1 MSGIE
6 NIPANDRIERF
17 LASDGQTV
25 FSYDFPVYDAGDLD
39 VRRFRAGVET
49 PLINGGDYTVAGAG
63 TQPGGS
69 ITLTVPALAGDL
81 LVVRSAQPVA
91 RATDFAD
98 GGDLPA
104 ASLDEEFNRLFIA
117 LQQLQATI
125 AQAIRLPPSD
135 PTTAAEL
142 ATALSR
148 ANSVLGFDSAGAI
161 ELVPRATIGGAS
173 FQQTGTGSVLRT
185 VQDEL
190 RLLSVNP
197 RQFGAVGDG
206 AADDTLALQR
216 AANEAAAQ
224 GAMLVIP
231 RGTYR
236 ITDTVTFPGAIP
248 TVFQQGLISYA
259 GPAGRAALVVGDG
272 GTAANRC
279 RRYLGLRVER
289 ATLASWLDEADVG
302 IRLRN
307 MDSSLIEVLQ
317 AERFTIGVQTFGD
330 GRGFEDSTLILG
342 RLVDNRYALDI
353 RTNLSTAWNNSNRYI
368 GGHFA
373 NSSATWPLLSR
384 FGVRFSRAAGGYN
397 LHNGH
402 FFFGP
407 GFELQNQG
415 FTVDA
420 IPFLTEVNS
429 RSVCAYGIRMEA
441 NSDVVA
447 RHTAGAADHVYEVA
461 FASNGTYTGP
471 EGDAYLLRVDYPA
484 GATRAGG
491 TVVPLHQAAAA
502 VHSPKLIA
510 AVPHLR
516 AAAFRWTSADIGFDG
531 LACLSGNPA
540 GPPTTLN
547 GLAFPGLNLF
557 TLLSDTV
564 QMPTSRAL
572 GFVVRTNVCKEFLI
586 AFDGSNLRPTIMLF
600 DGAENVLGS
609 GVVPLLSNQSL
620 AWNATAQWWQATA
633 DSADGT
639 YTRLQRVTVPAAAQL
654 AIIGVGSS
662 DPAAQLSALRL
673 YCPQIHHPQ
682 VIAGGARRWGTRE
695 LTAVAAAIDP
705 PSIAAGATHNFN
717 VTLTDAR
724 PGDFAE
730 ASFVLATV
738 LPFLAQ
744 AQTDA
749 VNVRI
754 WNPTGA
760 PVDLAAGD
768 VFVRVVKPRL

>member
-1 MSGIE
+1 MAIE

-17 LASDGQTV
+17 TASAGQTV
-25 FSYDFPVYDAGDLD
+25 FSFDFPVYDAADLD
-39 VRRFRAGVET
+39 VRRFRGGVET
-49 PLINGGDYTVAGAG
+49 ALINGGDYVVAGAG
-63 TQPGGS
+63 SQTGGT
-69 ITLTVPALAGDL
+69 ITLTAPALLADL
-81 LVVRSAQPVA
+81 IVIRSAQAVA

-117 LQQLQATI
+117 LQQLQGTI

-142 ATALSR
+142 ATAVSR

-224 GAMLVIP
+224 GAMLLIP

-272 GTAANRC
+272 GTTANRC

-289 ATLASWLDEADVG
+289 ATLATWLDEADVG

-307 MDSSLIEVLQ
+307 MDSCVIEVLQ

-342 RLVDNRYALDI
+342 RLVDNRYQLDI
-353 RTNLSTAWNNSNRYI
+353 RTNLVGAWNNSVRYI

-373 NSSATWPLLSR
+373 NSSSTWPLLSR

-420 IPFLTEVNS
+420 IPFLVEVNS
-429 RSVCAYGIRMEA
+429 RSVLAYGIRMEA
-441 NSDVVA
+441 NSDIVA
-447 RHTAGAADHVYEVA
+447 RHTAAAADHVYEVA
-461 FASNGTYTGP
+461 FASNGTYTGT
-471 EGDAYLLRVDYPA
+471 EGDAYLLRMDYP

-491 TVVPLHQAAAA
+491 TIIPLHQAAAA
-502 VHSPKLIA
+502 QNSPKLVA
-510 AVPHLR
+510 EVPSLR
-516 AAAFRWTSADIGFDG
+516 AAAFRWTASEVGFDG
-531 LACLSGNPA
+531 LAVLSGNPA

-547 GLAFPGLNLF
+547 GLAFPGLSLIA
-557 TLLSDTV
+557 LAADRVEL
-564 QMPTSRAL
+564 PTSRAV
-572 GFVVRTNVCKEFLI
+572 GFVVRCDLCKEFLI
-586 AFDGSNLRPTIMLF
+586 GFDGADMRPTIMQF
-600 DGAENVLGS
+600 DASENVLGS
-609 GVVPLLSNQSL
+609 GAVALLSNQSL

-633 DSADGT
+633 DSEDAT
-639 YTRLQRVTVPAAAQL
+639 YTRLQRVTLASSAAF

-662 DPAAQLSALRL
+662 EPAGVLRALRL
-673 YCPQIHHPQ
+673 YTSGLHHPQ
-682 VIAGGARRWGTRE
+682 VLAGGGRRWGTRE
-695 LTAVAAAIDP
+695 LTALAAATDA

-730 ASFVLATV
+730 ASFGLATV
-738 LPFLAQ
+738 LPFVAQ
-744 AQTDA
+744 AQSDA

-754 WNPTGA
+754 WNPTGGA
-760 PVDLAAGD
+760 VDLAAGD
-768 VFVRVVKPRL
+768 VFVRAIKPRL

>member
-1 MSGIE
+1 MTIDV
-6 NIPANDRIERF
+6 IPVNDRIERF
-17 LASDGQTV
+17 TASSGQTV
-25 FSYDFPVYDAGDLD
+25 FSFDFPVYEPSDLD

-49 PLINGGDYTVAGAG
+49 PLVNGGDYTVAGAG
-63 TQPGGS
+63 TQAGGT
-69 ITLTVPALAGDL
+69 ITLAVPALLGDL
-81 LVVRSAQPVA
+81 IVIRSAQPVA

-104 ASLDEEFNRLFIA
+104 AALDEEFNRLFVA
-117 LQQLQATI
+117 LQQLQGQL
-125 AQAIRLPPSD
+125 AQALRLPPSD

-148 ANSVLGFDSAGAI
+148 ANSVLGFDASGAV
-161 ELVPRATIGGAS
+161 ELVPRTTIGGGS
-173 FQQTGTGSVLRT
+173 FQQTGTGSVVRA

-206 AADDTLALQR
+206 SADDTLALQR

-224 GAMLVIP
+224 GAVLLIP

-248 TVFQQGLISYA
+248 VVWQQGLISYN

-289 ATLASWLDEADVG
+289 ATLATWLDEQDVG

-307 MDSSLIEVLQ
+307 MDSCLIEVLQ

-342 RLVDNRYALDI
+342 RLVDNRYHLDV
-353 RTNLSTAWNNSNRYI
+353 RTNLSTAWNNSVRYI

-373 NSSATWPLLSR
+373 NSAATWPLLSR
-384 FGVRFSRAAGGYN
+384 FGVRFSRAPGGYN

-407 GFELQNQG
+407 AFELQNQG

-420 IPFLTEVNS
+420 IPYLVEVNS
-429 RSVCAYGIRMEA
+429 RSVLAYGIRMEA
-441 NSDVVA
+441 NSDIVA
-447 RHTAGAADHVYEVA
+447 RHTAAAADHVYEVA
-461 FASNGTYTGP
+461 FASNGPYTGP
-471 EGDAYLLRVDYPA
+471 EGDAYLLRMDYP

-491 TVVPLHQAAAA
+491 TIVPLHQAAAA
-502 VHSPKLIA
+502 QNTTKLIA
-510 AVPHLR
+510 SVDSLR
-516 AAAFRWTSADIGFDG
+516 ANAFRWTASEVGFERLAVLSA
-531 LACLSGNPA
+531 NPV

-547 GLAFPGLNLF
+547 GLAFPGLNLI
-557 TLLSDTV
+557 TLAANHIEL
-564 QMPTSRAL
+564 PTSRAV
-572 GFVVRTNVCKEFLI
+572 GFVVRCHLCKEFLI
-586 AFDGSNLRPTIMLF
+586 GFDGTNMRPTILQF
-600 DGAENVLGS
+600 DASENVLGS
-609 GVVPLLSNQSL
+609 GAVALLSNQSL
-620 AWNATAQWWQATA
+620 AWNATAQWWQSTA
-633 DSADGT
+633 DSEDST
-639 YTRLQRVTVPAAAQL
+639 YTRLQRVTLASSAAL

-662 DPAAQLSALRL
+662 QPAGVLRALRL
-673 YCPQIHHPQ
+673 YAPALHHPQ
-682 VIAGGARRWGTRE
+682 VLYGGGRRWGTRE
-695 LTAVAAAIDP
+695 LSALAAATDP

-724 PGDFAE
+724 PGDFAQ
-730 ASFVLATV
+730 ASFGLATV
-738 LPFLAQ
+738 LPFFAQ
-744 AQTDA
+744 AQSDA

-760 PVDLAAGD
+760 AVDLAAGD
-768 VFVRVVKPRL
+768 VFVRVIKPRL